1 MVIAQKLLNF
11 NKFLKLTMINRDY
24 KGFSRSKPLF
34 AQKKSRR
41 KGVIIT
47 ISTLSTIFAAV
58 SYFALT
64 PGEESSTQDKQQ
76 ELLTLQ
82 LSSDDT
88 NTSNT
93 TTQQINESSI
103 ELSEGALEPA
113 KQTLATQSN
122 SEPSID
128 QQQVAD
134 DLNKAKDAIKSF
146 VEKSTQPRLDWQ
158 TIKVAKGESLARIF
172 NKLGFSSKDLHYMMQ
187 ADEQVSILKKIR
199 PGHTLEFAA
208 NDEKEFQQL
217 RYPFNSSDTLVIT
230 KLEDKKFDV
239 SLDQKPIEFK
249 QRFATATIS
258 SSFYNAGK
266 QAGLPDGVIMELAGV
281 FEYDIDFALEIR
293 KNDSFS
299 VLYEE
304 KYIDGKKAGYGEIL
318 SAEFTNMGDH
328 YAAVRYTDTNGRTAY
343 YTPEGK
349 AVRKSFLRAP
359 LQFNY
364 VSSNFNPKRFHPI
377 QKRVKP
383 HRGTDYRAPIGTPV
397 RSSGDG
403 RVVKSSYNRFN
414 GNYVFIQ
421 HGGNITTKYLHF
433 SKRAVKAGQRVKQG
447 QIIGY
452 VGSTGMSQ
460 APHLHYEFVV
470 NGVHRNP
477 RTVKLPHAAPV
488 PKTEMARFQEHSK
501 PLVSRLETER
511 TTYFAR
517 LNDEG
522 ASSGSNSKLQK

>member
-1 MVIAQKLLNF
+1 M
-11 NKFLKLTMINRDY
+11 
-24 KGFSRSKPLF
+24 F
-34 AQKKSRR
+34 AKKKSRR
-41 KGVIIT
+41 KGAIIT
-47 ISTLSTIFAAV
+47 ISALSVVFAAV
-58 SYFALT
+58 SYLALA
-64 PGEESSTQDKQQ
+64 PGDESSTQETEQ
-76 ELLTLQ
+76 ETLSLQ

-88 NTSNT
+88 EGATTLDNNDQTSGNLAIVESGELETTEQASAKNT
-93 TTQQINESSI
+93 TTQASQES
-103 ELSEGALEPA
+103 
-113 KQTLATQSN
+113 
-122 SEPSID
+122 
-128 QQQVAD
+128 
-134 DLNKAKDAIKSF
+134 NKATDALKDF
-146 VEKSTQPRLDWQ
+146 VKTATRPTYEWEKVT
-158 TIKVAKGESLARIF
+158 VAKGESLARIF
-172 NKLGFSSKDLHYMMQ
+172 NKMGFSSKDLHYMMR
-187 ADEQVSILKKIR
+187 ADDQVEILKKIR
-199 PGHTLEFAA
+199 PGHTLEFAKT
-208 NDEKEFQQL
+208 DDQEFHGL

-230 KLEDKKFDV
+230 KAGDKQFDV
-239 SLDQKPIEFK
+239 TLDKKPIEYK
-249 QRFATATIS
+249 KRFATATID
-258 SSFYNAGK
+258 SSFYVAGK
-266 QAGLPDGVIMELAGV
+266 KAGLPDGVIMELAGV

-304 KYIDGKKAGYGEIL
+304 KYIDGKKVGYGSIL
-318 SAEFTNMGDH
+318 SAEFNNMGDH
-328 YAAVRYTDTNGRTAY
+328 FAAVLYTDTNGRTAY
-343 YTPEGK
+343 YTPEGN

-397 RSSGDG
+397 RASGDG

-433 SKRAVKAGQRVKQG
+433 SKRAVRAGERVKQG

-477 RTVKLPHAAPV
+477 RTVKLPQAAPV
-488 PKTEMARFQEHSK
+488 PKTEMARFQKHSK
-501 PLVSRLETER
+501 PLMERLETER

-517 LNDEG
+517 LNEEE
-522 ASSGSNSKLQK
+522 SSANNGSSSKLQK

>member
-1 MVIAQKLLNF
+1 
-11 NKFLKLTMINRDY
+11 MINRDY
-24 KGFSRSKPLF
+24 KGFNRSKPLF
-34 AQKKSRR
+34 AQKKTRR
-41 KGVIIT
+41 KSTIIT
-47 ISTLSTIFAAV
+47 IATLSVVFAAV
-58 SYFALT
+58 SYLALT
-64 PGEESSTQDKQQ
+64 PGKESSTQENQQQ

-88 NTSNT
+88 NSTTEQTESDTSSGELT
-93 TTQQINESSI
+93 
-103 ELSEGALEPA
+103 LSEKSLEPA
-113 KQTLATQSN
+113 EQTLAESTDEES
-122 SEPSID
+122 
-128 QQQVAD
+128 A
-134 DLNKAKDAIKSF
+134 LNLQKQASSKLNGATDAIKNF
-146 VEKSTQPRLDWQ
+146 VKKTTKPRYDWQ
-158 TIKVAKGESLARIF
+158 TITVAKGESLARIF

-187 ADEQVSILKKIR
+187 ADDQVKILKKIR

-208 NDEKEFQQL
+208 NEEKAFHSL

-230 KLEDKKFDV
+230 KLDDKQFDV
-239 SLDQKPIEFK
+239 SLDVKPIEFK
-249 QRFATATIS
+249 QRFATATIT

-304 KYIDGKKAGYGEIL
+304 KYIDGKKVGYGNIL
-318 SAEFTNMGDH
+318 SAEFNNMGEH
-328 YAAVRYTDTNGRTAY
+328 YAAVRYTDTNDRTAY

-349 AVRKSFLRAP
+349 ALRKSFLRAP
-359 LQFNY
+359 LKFNY

-397 RSSGDG
+397 RAAGDG
-403 RVVKSSYNRFN
+403 RVIKSSYNRYN

-421 HGGNITTKYLHF
+421 HGGNISTKYLHF

-477 RTVKLPHAAPV
+477 RRVKLPHAAPV
-488 PKTEMARFQEHSK
+488 PKAEMARFQELSK
-501 PLVSRLETER
+501 PLMKQLETER

-517 LNDEG
+517 LNDQE
-522 ASSGSNSKLQK
+522 SSGTASNSKLQK

>member
-1 MVIAQKLLNF
+1 MVIAQKLF
-11 NKFLKLTMINRDY
+11 NQFLKLTMINRDY
-24 KGFSRSKPLF
+24 KGLSRGKPLF
-34 AQKKSRR
+34 AKKKSRR
-41 KGVIIT
+41 KGAIIT
-47 ISTLSTIFAAV
+47 ISALSVVFAAA
-58 SYFALT
+58 SYLALT
-64 PGEESSTQDKQQ
+64 PGEESPAQEKQQ
-76 ELLTLQ
+76 EILSLQ

-88 NTSNT
+88 EGTTELNTDELASGNLAIASGELET
-93 TTQQINESSI
+93 PEQVPAKDTAIDSSKNASQ
-103 ELSEGALEPA
+103 ELSKATDALKDFVKKTTGPA
-113 KQTLATQSN
+113 YKW
-122 SEPSID
+122 
-128 QQQVAD
+128 
-134 DLNKAKDAIKSF
+134 
-146 VEKSTQPRLDWQ
+146 EKVT
-158 TIKVAKGESLARIF
+158 VAKGESLARIF
-172 NKLGFSSKDLHYMMQ
+172 NKMGFSSKDLHYMMR
-187 ADEQVSILKKIR
+187 ADEQVEILKKIR
-199 PGHTLEFAA
+199 PGHELEFAKTDD
-208 NDEKEFQQL
+208 NEFHGM

-230 KLEDKKFDV
+230 KSGDKEFDV
-239 SLDQKPIEFK
+239 TLDKKPIEYK
-249 QRFATATIS
+249 KRFATATID
-258 SSFYNAGK
+258 SSFYVAGK
-266 QAGLPDGVIMELAGV
+266 KAGLPDGVIMELAGV

-304 KYIDGKKAGYGEIL
+304 KYIDGKKVGYGNIL
-318 SAEFTNMGDH
+318 SAEFNNMGDH
-328 YAAVRYTDTNGRTAY
+328 FAAVLYTDTNGRTAY

-433 SKRAVKAGQRVKQG
+433 SKRAVRAGERVKQG

-477 RTVKLPHAAPV
+477 RTVKLPQAAPV

-501 PLVSRLETER
+501 PLMKRLETER

-517 LNDEG
+517 LNEEE
-522 ASSGSNSKLQK
+522 SSANSSSSSKLQK